1 LKTLEQHVRHY
12 AVTTIVFLFFCVI
25 VWRLLDLSYFNRGK
39 YYKSLEQTRNS
50 TATIPAKRGT
60 IFDRNFE
67 TLACD
72 KTRIVLGVDPYVADA
87 EKDLQKIF
95 LLAELL
101 DIDVKNILEKFVKKG
116 KISNNRKKKI
126 RWVPI
131 CEIDS
136 DSLNAAIEAIKIRG
150 VYGIRNP
157 HRFYSFS
164 HQMAHVTGFVSKENG
179 PVCGVEKYMNFY
191 LQGQD
196 GYIESEK
203 DGRTMELVQY
213 RKKEIPCKDG
223 NDVVLTIDKNIQKIV
238 CDEVFRL
245 VEKFSPQSI
254 SVIVSEV
261 LTGEILAL
269 VNYPDYD
276 PNNYGSSP
284 PENMKNLAVCNIYEP
299 GSVFKIIA
307 MSFGL
312 EYGLVNEDSIFDCTL
327 TSVMNRG
334 RKITMPKDHT
344 PFDKLTFVEAIRKSS
359 NRAAVQ
365 MAMLIGEQ
373 DFYNCVKSYGFGEKA
388 GYGFDAESSGILNPV
403 TKWDAWTITRM
414 PMGHSVGAVPLQTHC
429 AISVMANDG
438 ILLKPNLFKYV
449 MEGDQ
454 KILSMNPIIRRRV
467 ISPQTASR
475 MRKIMHNPQRDR
487 LPNGIEFGGKSGTGQ
502 KIINGQYSH
511 NRHTSSYGGFFP
523 IDAPKIIITVIVDDA
538 KVASGIAWGSAV
550 SLPAFKNIAEKIAQY
565 LEL

>member
-1 LKTLEQHVRHY
+1 MILL
-12 AVTTIVFLFFCVI
+12 FCVI

-39 YYKSLEQTRNS
+39 YYKSLEQARS
-50 TATIPAKRGT
+50 SIVTIPAKRGT

-72 KTRIVLGVDPYVADA
+72 KTRIVLGVDPYVADS

-95 LLAELL
+95 LMSELL
-101 DIDVKNILEKFVKKG
+101 DINIKKILEKFVKRRE
-116 KISNNRKKKI
+116 ISNNRERKV

-136 DSLNAAIEAIKIRG
+136 DSLYSAIKAIKIRG
-150 VYGIRNP
+150 VYGIKNP
-157 HRFYSFS
+157 HRSYPFGRE
-164 HQMAHVTGFVSKENG
+164 MAHITGFIGRENV
-179 PVCGVEKYMNFY
+179 PVCGVERYMNFY

-223 NDVVLTIDKNIQKIV
+223 NDIVLTIDKNIQKIV
-238 CDEVFRL
+238 YDEVTQL
-245 VEKFSPQSI
+245 VEKFSPKSV

-261 LTGEILAL
+261 LTGEIFAL

-276 PNNYGSSP
+276 PNNYGKFSP
-284 PENMKNLAVCNIYEP
+284 ESMKNLAVCNIYEP

-312 EYGLVNEDSIFDCTL
+312 EYGLVDENSVFDCTL
-327 TSVMNRG
+327 ESVMNRG
-334 RKITMPKDHT
+334 KKISMPKDHT

-359 NRAAVQ
+359 NRAVVQ

-373 DFYNCVKSYGFGEKA
+373 NFYDCVRAYGFGEKA
-388 GYGFDAESSGILNPV
+388 GYGFDAESAGILWP
-403 TKWDAWTITRM
+403 TSKWDAWTITRM
-414 PMGHSVGAVPLQTHC
+414 PMGHSVGAVPMQTHC
-429 AISVMANDG
+429 AISVIASDG

-449 MEGDQ
+449 MEGNE
-454 KILSMNPIIRRRV
+454 KILTVNPVIRRRV
-467 ISPQTASR
+467 ISPQTALR
-475 MRKIMHNPQRDR
+475 MRKIMHNPQNGK
-487 LPNGIEFGGKSGTGQ
+487 LKNGIEFGGKSGTGQ
-502 KIINGQYSH
+502 KIINGKYSH
-511 NRHTSSYGGFFP
+511 SQHTSSYCGFFP
-523 IDAPKIIITVIVDDA
+523 VDVPKIIITVIVDDA
-538 KVASGIAWGSAV
+538 KVEHGIAWGSAV

-565 LEL
+565 LDL